1 MLSDKKIGVLGEVG
15 VLDRDDLSK
24 KPKKKKEKRKKKK
37 KRNRKG

>member
-15 VLDRDDLSK
+15 VLDRDDLWK

>member
-24 KPKKKKEKRKKKK
+24 KPKKKKEKRKKK
-37 KRNRKG
+37 RNRKG